1 MRNMLRKDDKAV
13 SGMVIAILT
22 VAGVVIA
29 TVLYLIQN
37 GTL

>member
-1 MRNMLRKDDKAV
+1 MRNTIRKDEDAV
-13 SGMVIAILT
+13 SGMVIAVLT